1 MSRRSLIVV
10 FLFII
15 LLIAAVYVAVN
26 WPFSSVTHNIA
37 VTGITVSAT
46 QVQRGDLVNITVTLN
61 NEGSVSESFNVSLY
75 LNSSLFEMRPVAN
88 LSSNCKENVVFNWNT
103 SKAAPADYA
112 VRAEAKPIVGE
123 MNITDNALTDD
134 VIRVRSR
141 PMGPAVVSVN
151 PQNTSAAVG
160 QDFAVNVNVSNVA
173 DLYGWEFK
181 LTWNSSILHLQNVA
195 EGSFLKNTG
204 ATFFTYNLNS
214 TGPHIVV
221 DCTRL
226 VDLPEA
232 SGSGILST
240 ITFHVQ
246 QSGSCDLNLYD
257 AVLLNSFEHSMNC
270 TTEGGHF
277 IGGTY

>member
-1 MSRRSLIVV
+1 MSGRSLVVV

-15 LLIAAVYVAVN
+15 LLIAAVYIVIN
-26 WPFSSVTHNIA
+26 WPFAGVTHNVA
-37 VTGITVSAT
+37 VTGIAVSSA
-46 QVQRGDLVNITVTLN
+46 QVQRGDSVNITVTLK

-75 LNSSLFEMRPVAN
+75 LNSSLLEMRPVTD
-88 LSSNCKENVVFNWNT
+88 LGSNGEESVMFNWDT
-103 SKAAPADYA
+103 STAASADY
-112 VRAEAKPIVGE
+112 VVMGEATPVVGE
-123 MNITDNALTDD
+123 MNVTDNVLTD
-134 VIRVRSR
+134 VVRVTSR
-141 PMGPAVVSVN
+141 PMGLAVVFVN
-151 PQNTSAAVG
+151 PQNSSAAVG
-160 QDFAVNVNVSNVA
+160 QDFAINVNVSNVA

-181 LTWNSSILHLQNVA
+181 LGWNSTILHLQNVT
-195 EGSFLKNTG
+195 EGSFLKNMG

-240 ITFHVQ
+240 VTFHVQ
-246 QSGSCDLNLYD
+246 QLGSCDLNLYD
-257 AVLLNSFEHSMNC
+257 AVLLNSFEQSMNC

-277 IGGTY
+277 IETT